1 MTGAVDREYSEA
13 GLVMKWNQE
22 STGGAGVST
31 ALFGSLF
38 HNNVAGV
45 AALFGSLTTL
55 KALDKGRPTRVKGGG
70 LRPPPVQMFYAEL
83 GWCEQVYRN
92 VTATP
97 AGISY
102 AGANMT
108 SERLA
113 DAFSLTSPN
122 EPGNEMGTY
131 YNSYVANSTGR
142 VYNISR
148 MARMLPNVLSV
159 LLSSTVENNIY
170 RPDIDRNIQFDLG
183 YALMN
188 SPLEKLSS
196 DLSAALTNQ
205 IRSADPGDNYNATT
219 VKGKAVYDET
229 YIRVR
234 WPWMILPLV
243 EITLA
248 ALLLVASIIAT
259 GGMPLWKTSG
269 LAFLVSGG
277 WEKDEFDAFV
287 EARTG
292 REKLGK
298 ETLEEWGKEVKAQL
312 LGGEDEKAKGG
323 RLRFER
329 VSD

>member
-1 MTGAVDREYSEA
+1 
-13 GLVMKWNQE
+13 MKWNQE

-31 ALFGSLF
+31 TLFGSLF
-38 HNNVAGV
+38 HNSVDGDG
-45 AALFGSLTTL
+45 ALFGSLTAIN
-55 KALDKGRPTRVKGGG
+55 ALDKGRPTRVKGGG
-70 LRPPPVQMFYAEL
+70 LKPPPVQMFYAEF
-83 GWCEQVYRN
+83 GWCEQMYRN

-97 AGISY
+97 AGISH
-102 AGANMT
+102 AELNVT

-113 DAFSLTSPN
+113 NAGSLTSPN

-131 YNSYVANSTGR
+131 YKSYVANSTGR

-148 MARMLPNVLSV
+148 MATMLPNVLSV

-170 RPDIDRNIQFDLG
+170 RPDFDRNIKFDLG

-188 SPLEKLSS
+188 SPLEKFSS
-196 DLSAALTNQ
+196 DLSAALTSQ

-219 VKGKAVYDET
+219 VKGRAVYDET

-277 WEKDEFDAFV
+277 WEEGEFDAFV
-287 EARTG
+287 KAGKG
-292 REKLGK
+292 REKMDK
-298 ETLEEWGKEVKAQL
+298 ETLDEWGKEVKARL
-312 LGGEDEKAKGG
+312 IGGGEVEEAKGA